1 MSNLHDSAGESTEP
15 EPEPEAQSRVVED
28 GPSRLEFVD
37 TDGDVTSYEVST
49 TDGRQPGL
57 IVQ

>member
-1 MSNLHDSAGESTEP
+1 MSNLHDSAGEST